1 MSELYNQNYSEL
13 LTYLVDGELNDT
25 ESAALFTRLA
35 DNEDLRT
42 EMQDHLRIRESVRN
56 DSEAFTPPIDATKA
70 VFTSLGFNPPYAQ
83 TPMVQPNPWMNYAKK
98 YGSIAM
104 LMLLSSIF
112 TAVFMMNIYEQQE
125 TNVAANGAKDE
136 IPSISSKSNDIAPI
150 NAAEAK
156 IAQVNSNKNQRNS
169 VQNNTGAVTDNN
181 INTTSSAS
189 DEPVIAQNNPEI
201 ANNGSQSSFQQNAFI
216 NSIPQVNYSNK
227 NNSPSHFPAGMDNRG
242 GTLSMPDIIEVES
255 MQTDAPASSESRGYM
270 ITGTGNVGQGSIGA
284 DANLSTGYN
293 IGVYLSNSQNFQI
306 GFLFG
311 REPFSIQVLNESNGQ
326 YENNPNQP
334 VTWAGVSGRYQFSGL
349 TFAQSFTP
357 YGNMVLGA
365 TEYGMLGKFGTGLQY
380 NITNSIGTAFG
391 FEYSLLSYSNQLQ
404 NRIYNKFGLTGTLL
418 IRL

>member
-56 DSEAFTPPIDATKA
+56 DSEAFTPPIDATTA

-83 TPMVQPNPWMNYAKK
+83 TTLVQPNPWMSYVKR
-98 YGSIAM
+98 YGSIAL
-104 LMLLSSIF
+104 LMLVSSVF
-112 TAVFMMNIYEQQE
+112 TAVFMMNYYDRQDSNI
-125 TNVAANGAKDE
+125 ADNGTKNN
-136 IPSISSKSNDIAPI
+136 IPSISSKSDDIAPI
-150 NAAEAK
+150 NAASLATAQANSDNRQSNSLQDNARIVKQNTHSNIPAAPEQL
-156 IAQVNSNKNQRNS
+156 IASNSPVDAAQGNLQ
-169 VQNNTGAVTDNN
+169 QNNFANN
-181 INTTSSAS
+181 I
-189 DEPVIAQNNPEI
+189 
-201 ANNGSQSSFQQNAFI
+201 
-216 NSIPQVNYSNK
+216 PQTNYSNS
-227 NNSPSHFPAGMDNRG
+227 NNPPVRFPSDMDNRG
-242 GTLSMPDIIEVES
+242 GSFTMPDIIEVES
-255 MQTDAPASSESRGYM
+255 VQSDQPSSSESKGYM
-270 ITGTGNVGQGSIGA
+270 ITGTGSLGQGSIGA
-284 DANLSTGYN
+284 DANLSAGYN
-293 IGVYLSNSQNFQI
+293 IGIYLSNSQNFQI

-334 VTWAGVSGRYQFSGL
+334 VTWAGVSGRYQFSDL
-349 TFAQSFTP
+349 TFASSFVP
-357 YGNMVLGA
+357 YGNMILGA

-380 NITNSIGTAFG
+380 NITNSIGTALG